1 MMQRWEENL
10 HNSWPIKQ
18 KTLLKEYKKLNNE
31 YKFFFNR
38 LKKKKFNIPFQT
50 RPFVASSKPLNFRN
64 LINFKEIDLLY
75 NCKIE
80 TINEK
85 ENFVKAYSRNN
96 KFELTAKKIIICC
109 GGPASVNLIQ
119 NSILQ
124 KKIKNSK

>member
-1 MMQRWEENL
+1 MWL
-10 HNSWPIKQ
+10 HETTK
-18 KTLLKEYKKLNNE
+18 
-31 YKFFFNR
+31 
-38 LKKKKFNIPFQT
+38 
-50 RPFVASSKPLNFRN
+50 FRN

-109 GGPASVNLIQ
+109 GGIESVNLIQ
-119 NSILQ
+119 NSLLQ
-124 KKIKNSK
+124 KKIKKFK